1 MVFLQFIIITLLLLL
16 LVRSIN
22 HDTRVDRLER
32 FVRKLITEMRQNEIS
47 EDLTGNIFNSINSSN
62 MYSYPFEEPA
72 EAQEIFEEPEDSIE

>member
-22 HDTRVDRLER
+22 HDSRVDRLER

-47 EDLTGNIFNSINSSN
+47 EELTGNIFNSINSSN
-62 MYSYPFEEPA
+62 MYFRPFEEA
-72 EAQEIFEEPEDSIE
+72 VEVEEVSEEPGDSAE